1 MNFYRSEDP
10 LSRLNTF
17 LACVVCLASA
27 LPTGLFAS
35 GYPLCEFLRSV
46 QGYSEFGSA
55 VQRPAKVRQWRALTQ
70 LDGFDECTVAPAE
83 DPSNGMSALAYEC
96 RALFADATAIEEVAR
111 SLMSGLRSCD
121 FGTLQ
126 SSNDNE
132 IPWFAMAPEGGMIF
146 GITTMENRLIFGW
159 QSELRDDL
167 GDERYLAHSINFSVM
182 VLLESAQ

>member
-1 MNFYRSEDP
+1 MNLFRSENP
-10 LSRLNTF
+10 LSRLNTV
-17 LACVVCLASA
+17 LACIVCLASM
-27 LPTGLFAS
+27 LPTGLFA
-35 GYPLCEFLRSV
+35 GRYPLCEFLRSV
-46 QGYSEFGSA
+46 QGYSDLDSS
-55 VQRPAKVRQWRALTQ
+55 VQRPAKVRQWRARAQ

-83 DPSNGMSALAYEC
+83 DPSSGMSALAYEC
-96 RALFADATAIEEVAR
+96 RALFEDATAIEEVAR

-121 FGTLQ
+121 LGALQ
-126 SSNDNE
+126 SSDDNE

-182 VLLESAQ
+182 LLLESAR